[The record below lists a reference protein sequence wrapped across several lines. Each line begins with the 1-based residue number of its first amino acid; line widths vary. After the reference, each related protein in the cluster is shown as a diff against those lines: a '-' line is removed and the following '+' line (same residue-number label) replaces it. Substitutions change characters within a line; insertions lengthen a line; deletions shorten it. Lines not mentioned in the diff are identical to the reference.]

1 MSEQATTL
9 MVFFNLKPGTNE
21 ADYLAWA
28 RGSRFAHREPAQ
40 QRHFVR
46 GVQGAEDAGQQ
57 SASPCD
63 YFEVIRI
70 ASETQFLQESQ
81 SAQMQQVIRQFETFA
96 TDAQF
101 ICTRDI
107 TTL

>member
-1 MSEQATTL
+1 ML
-9 MVFFNLKPGTNE
+9 
-21 ADYLAWA
+21 
-28 RGSRFAHREPAQ
+28 
-40 QRHFVR
+40 
-46 GVQGAEDAGQQ
+46 GQQ
-57 SASPCD
+57 SASPWD

>member
-1 MSEQATTL
+1 MNRLRSVTRLE
-9 MVFFNLKPGTNE
+9 VFKGLKM
-21 ADYLAWA
+21 L
-28 RGSRFAHREPAQ
+28 
-40 QRHFVR
+40 
-46 GVQGAEDAGQQ
+46 GQQ
-57 SASPCD
+57 SASPWD